1 MLGGTIRN
9 RIRNRITIWIRIC
22 WLTTGRWRH
31 WMVATEP
38 ESDIEQALQ
47 SKWCPESS
55 IAVSSRIRKWKQNK
69 MCPVKVKVKVKMCPA
84 GKICIVQRRNA
95 VQLSQDP
102 ISSSGCRNPQPPI
115 LSQLI
120 PTYANSMSLKD
131 KTSQQWQHNLSL
143 SYVKT
148 FALWREM
155 FFILFS
161 SFVFC
166 VLVQRKYWQ
175 LFSNWLLLNGWLR
188 SLFSALQGLTV
199 KPGAA
204 TTKKS
209 V

>member
-1 MLGGTIRN
+1 
-9 RIRNRITIWIRIC
+9 
-22 WLTTGRWRH
+22 
-31 WMVATEP
+31 
-38 ESDIEQALQ
+38 
-47 SKWCPESS
+47 
-55 IAVSSRIRKWKQNK
+55 
-69 MCPVKVKVKVKMCPA
+69 MCPVKVKVKMCPA

-204 TTKKS
+204 TTKNIQFDSIFSRYLVFTFLKGRGQYFAN
-209 V
+209 

>member
-1 MLGGTIRN
+1 MAQLEVCHVQRSQNPISSR
-9 RIRNRITIWIRIC
+9 
-22 WLTTGRWRH
+22 RW
-31 WMVATEP
+31 
-38 ESDIEQALQ
+38 SQNG
-47 SKWCPESS
+47 PESS
-55 IAVSSRIRKWKQNK
+55 EACPAELESKNKAKCVQWKWKWKWKCVQPEKFVSSSAEMPSNWARIRYRAAAAETPNRQYYPN
-69 MCPVKVKVKVKMCPA
+69 
-84 GKICIVQRRNA
+84 
-95 VQLSQDP
+95 
-102 ISSSGCRNPQPPI
+102 
-115 LSQLI
+115 LSQLM

>member
-1 MLGGTIRN
+1 
-9 RIRNRITIWIRIC
+9 
-22 WLTTGRWRH
+22 
-31 WMVATEP
+31 
-38 ESDIEQALQ
+38 
-47 SKWCPESS
+47 
-55 IAVSSRIRKWKQNK
+55 
-69 MCPVKVKVKVKMCPA
+69 MCPA

-131 KTSQQWQHNLSL
+131 KTSQQWQHNVSL

-204 TTKKS
+204 TTKNIQFDSIFSRYLVFTFLKGRGHILQIKKTICENIS
-209 V
+209 SIQIGQWKTGNPYIFSGSDQCVAGNQSLYFEINIHI